1 MQVKDVMT
9 PNVICI
15 DANEP
20 VLKAAR
26 LMLQN
31 RISGLPVIDKD
42 GELVGIVTEG
52 DFLRRSELGTQRQ
65 RPKWLEFILGPGRPK
80 EYTHSA
86 GRKVEEIMTPD
97 PRTIG
102 EDETLEAV
110 VDTME
115 RHHVKRLP
123 VTRGGRVV
131 GIISRANLMHT
142 LASLSRDAKSSPGS
156 DSTIRDKILAAI
168 GKQDWAP
175 RINVIVNGGVAEL
188 HGVITD
194 DRERAGLIVAAE
206 NVPGVKRVR
215 DHLVWVEPIS
225 GMAFSSSDDEA
236 NDRATCEMCDRTLGF
251 RSGIQKAVQ
260 LGIGLAV
267 VANTVAIFVA
277 LTPLPAK
284 GEEVLSPAAQRGL
297 VIVRTNCSRCH
308 AVGKVG
314 DSPLPIAPPFR
325 TLHERYPVEDLQ
337 EPLAEGIVTGHP
349 TMPEFRFDPGQ
360 VGDIIAYL
368 KSLER

>member
-9 PNVICI
+9 ANVVCI
-15 DANEP
+15 GAEEP

-65 RPKWLEFILGPGRPK
+65 RPKWLEFIVGPGRLAQ
-80 EYTHSA
+80 EFTHSS

-102 EDETLEAV
+102 EDESLEAV

-123 VTRGGRVV
+123 VTRDGRVI
-131 GIISRANLMHT
+131 GIVSRANLMHA
-142 LASLSRDAKSSPGS
+142 LASLSRDVPAPAAG
-156 DSTIRDKILAAI
+156 DLAIRDQILAAI

-215 DHLVWVEPIS
+215 DHLVWVEPMS
-225 GMAFSSSDDEA
+225 GMAFPSSEDEA
-236 NDRATCEMCDRTLGF
+236 NERA
-251 RSGIQKAVQ
+251 AV
-260 LGIGLAV
+260 
-267 VANTVAIFVA
+267 
-277 LTPLPAK
+277 
-284 GEEVLSPAAQRGL
+284 
-297 VIVRTNCSRCH
+297 
-308 AVGKVG
+308 
-314 DSPLPIAPPFR
+314 
-325 TLHERYPVEDLQ
+325 
-337 EPLAEGIVTGHP
+337 
-349 TMPEFRFDPGQ
+349 
-360 VGDIIAYL
+360 
-368 KSLER
+368 

>member
-1 MQVKDVMT
+1 MIMRVKEVMT
-9 PNVICI
+9 PNVVCI
-15 DANEP
+15 GADEP

-65 RPKWLEFILGPGRPK
+65 RPKWLEFIVGPGRLAQ
-80 EYTHSA
+80 EYTQSS

-131 GIISRANLMHT
+131 GIISRANLMRA
-142 LASLSRDAKSSPGS
+142 LASLTRDVAAPAAG
-156 DSTIRDKILAAI
+156 DSAIRDQILAAI

-175 RINVIVNGGVAEL
+175 RINVIVSGGVAEL

-215 DHLVWVEPIS
+215 DHLVWVEPMS
-225 GMAFSSSDDEA
+225 GMAFPSSEDDA
-236 NDRATCEMCDRTLGF
+236 NDRA
-251 RSGIQKAVQ
+251 AV
-260 LGIGLAV
+260 
-267 VANTVAIFVA
+267 
-277 LTPLPAK
+277 
-284 GEEVLSPAAQRGL
+284 
-297 VIVRTNCSRCH
+297 
-308 AVGKVG
+308 
-314 DSPLPIAPPFR
+314 
-325 TLHERYPVEDLQ
+325 
-337 EPLAEGIVTGHP
+337 
-349 TMPEFRFDPGQ
+349 
-360 VGDIIAYL
+360 
-368 KSLER
+368 

>member
-15 DANEP
+15 DSDEP

-52 DFLRRSELGTQRQ
+52 DFLRRSELGTQRR
-65 RPKWLEFILGPGRPK
+65 RPKWLEFILGPGRLAQ
-80 EYTHSA
+80 EYTRSA

-102 EDETLEAV
+102 VDETREEV
-110 VDTME
+110 VNTME

-123 VTRGGRVV
+123 VTRSGRVV
-131 GIISRANLMHT
+131 GIISRANLMHA
-142 LASLSRDAKSSPGS
+142 LASLSRDAKSSSGS
-156 DSTIRDKILAAI
+156 DSAIRDKILAAI

-194 DRERAGLIVAAE
+194 DRERADLIVAAE

-225 GMAFSSSDDEA
+225 GIAFPSSIDEA
-236 NDRATCEMCDRTLGF
+236 NDRA
-251 RSGIQKAVQ
+251 AV
-260 LGIGLAV
+260 
-267 VANTVAIFVA
+267 
-277 LTPLPAK
+277 
-284 GEEVLSPAAQRGL
+284 
-297 VIVRTNCSRCH
+297 
-308 AVGKVG
+308 
-314 DSPLPIAPPFR
+314 
-325 TLHERYPVEDLQ
+325 
-337 EPLAEGIVTGHP
+337 
-349 TMPEFRFDPGQ
+349 
-360 VGDIIAYL
+360 
-368 KSLER
+368 